1 LEVGK
6 VEMKKLT
13 LEQITP
19 TSEHSFR
26 LLLTPNLNDQYY
38 WHFHPEYEICYVE
51 GASGTRHIGDHISRY
66 EGSDLVFIGPY
77 IPHLNFDYGVRTQCE
92 QVVIQMKEDFLGKGF
107 LDLPEM
113 KAMSVLFNN
122 AGSAVAFYGET
133 KSKAGEMMKIL
144 PSLDDPFARLMK
156 LLKVFSLLS
165 RSEEYEVLGAKPL
178 ENISDLRDQQRLQ
191 KIHRLVEESFPA
203 RVETED
209 AARSINLGM
218 SAFCRYFKNAT
229 GLTFT
234 DYVNKY
240 RINQARKL
248 LLMGKNVTEAC
259 FETGFGNLSH
269 FNRTFKR
276 FAQQNPSEFRKE
288 ISSF

>member
-1 LEVGK
+1 
-6 VEMKKLT
+6 MKKLA

-113 KAMSVLFNN
+113 KAMRVLFNK

-133 KSKAGEMMKIL
+133 KAKAGELMKTL

-156 LLKVFSLLS
+156 LLKVCSLLS

-203 RVETED
+203 RIETED
-209 AARSINLGM
+209 AARAINLGL

-276 FAQQNPSEFRKE
+276 FAKQNPSEFRKE